1 MKTRTKTLTICLSLA
16 LALSAC
22 GEQESAESYL
32 IQAQSF
38 SKESQYKESVVALK
52 NAARLAPDD
61 SEIRF
66 LGEYLSASGP
76 PNRYDINALNP

>member
-22 GEQESAESYL
+22 GEQESANDYL
-32 IQAQSF
+32 IQAQNF

-66 LGEYLSASGP
+66 LASILIF
-76 PNRYDINALNP
+76 R